1 MLTRTFRLIA
11 CAHANGWGMEREME
25 IVLTYLYFCEN
36 TRVTCLH
43 LPNVGA

>member
-1 MLTRTFRLIA
+1 MPTRTFRLIA
-11 CAHANGWGMEREME
+11 CAHANGWGMERE